1 MTQEQYNSMIGM
13 LIAATYDKKIIWEEN
28 NDSFSTHVS
37 GCGILLSSS
46 YDYNINLCS
55 FSLQLSNKDGV
66 AFETFTYSEDVNPDE
81 YNKLNSLYSC
91 IRDVN
96 YRISESEKCILD
108 ALKELTK
115 PDDDLPF

>member
-1 MTQEQYNSMIGM
+1 MN
-13 LIAATYDKKIIWEEN
+13 
-28 NDSFSTHVS
+28 

-81 YNKLNSLYSC
+81 YNKLNSLYSS

-115 PDDDLPF
+115 HDDDLPF